1 MSMTYHSYPNV
12 CSGFI
17 IYGFYAKTKEEQL
30 DSIYKL
36 LQNTD
41 TSGNGRNWHI
51 DGHCSA
57 VTNNK
62 QLPGRE
68 ALDEIGFL
76 RNADNEQYKSKRH
89 DTLCCMHSISVEKLK
104 GWFQSYKANFDK
116 RFAIQVKAQKNYKKF
131 ITNSKKALKE
141 MLTNA

>member
-12 CSGFI
+12 CSGFV

-36 LQNTD
+36 LKNTD
-41 TSGNGRNWHI
+41 GNANGRNWDI

-57 VTNNK
+57 VTNNN

-89 DTLCCMHSISVEKLK
+89 NSTCCMHSISVEKLK

-116 RFAIQVKAQKNYKKF
+116 RFAIQVKAQKNYTEF
-131 ITNSKKALKE
+131 ITGSKKALTE
-141 MLTNA
+141 LLANV